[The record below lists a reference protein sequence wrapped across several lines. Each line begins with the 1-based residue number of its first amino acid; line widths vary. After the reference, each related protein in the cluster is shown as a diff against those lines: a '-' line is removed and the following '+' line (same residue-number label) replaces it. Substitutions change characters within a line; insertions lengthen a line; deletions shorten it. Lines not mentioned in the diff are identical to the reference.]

1 LYVELHARSAF
12 SFLQGSTLPEDL
24 ISVCAARGMSAM
36 ALLDRDGLYGSPRF
50 HLAAEK
56 IGVKARIGA
65 EVSCESFLL
74 QRNSSPQRH
83 RDTEKTNNIKKSNN
97 AFAEIHDPLK
107 VCHPSRSE
115 GPVFPPRSAQNPTNL
130 QSEINNLKSGEFKL
144 PLLVSS
150 RTGYQNLCQLIT
162 RMKLRAEKKEE
173 GAVLE
178 NELAQ
183 YASGLICLTGG
194 DEGPLAAALKKGSRA
209 EARRVVDCLA
219 GIFGRNNVYV
229 ELQRHYHREEETRNR
244 IALEIARDLHL
255 PLLATN
261 GVCYA
266 TTHDRPLCDVFTA
279 LRHKRTL
286 MTAGRLL
293 ARNSERHIKTPEE
306 MSALF
311 ADLPEAIANT
321 VELSSRLE
329 FKLNDL
335 GYEFPRYPVPAGETM
350 MSFLRQRTDEGA
362 RWRYGISLSGDR
374 VPQSGF
380 HNKDLQ
386 QRARRQIERELHLI
400 EKLDLAGYFLI
411 VWDIVRFCREQNI
424 LAQGRGSAANSA
436 VCYSLGITA
445 VDPVGMELLFERFL
459 SEERGEWP
467 DIDIDL
473 PSGDQRERVI
483 QHIYQLYGQ
492 RGAAMT
498 ANVITHRNRM
508 AAREMGKAMGFDP
521 DTLNKISAAV
531 ATWEYR
537 DADDALD
544 RRLQDAGL
552 DLNHPR
558 LRKYF
563 ELCTAVQDL
572 PRHLGQHSG
581 GMVICQGQLDS
592 VVPLEPASM
601 PGRVVVQWDKED
613 CADMKIIKVD
623 LLGLGMMAVLE
634 DSIRLIRD
642 DYHEEVDLAHLPPD
656 DPEVYATLRKADTVG
671 MFQIE
676 SRAQMSCLPR
686 LRPQKFYDIVVQV
699 AIIRPGPIVGQ
710 MVNPFLQ
717 RRQGREAVTYPH
729 PSLEPVL
736 ARTLGVPLF
745 QEQLLRIAMIS
756 ANFTGGEAEELRRAM
771 GFKRSQARMKEIEAR
786 LRAGMTVNGLTQEA
800 QEQIILS
807 ISSFALY
814 GFPESH
820 AASFALIAY
829 ASAWLKCHYLGA
841 FTAALLNN
849 QPMGFYHPA
858 TLVKDAQRHGLKI
871 LPVDVTKSDWLCTL
885 ETVASREESVASR
898 QSSVAGEPQAIS
910 YQPSAIS
917 HPLPDA
923 SETSQ
928 KNRFVSGRGFSRAA
942 NVSDSTAALAAEV
955 EGVQTPPSK
964 VTLVNRFIAGQGFDP
979 SAEPSHST
987 EVPWDEIGSYRNS
1000 KHSTN
1005 LQSEITN
1012 LKSPRLSPL
1021 LKTCHSERSEEPAFP
1036 LQSPRPATNE
1046 RGEKNLALRLGLKY
1060 VRGLRESAAQALVR
1074 ERNLAPFRSIHDL
1087 TRRVPELR
1095 QDELTT
1101 LAEIGA
1107 LNSVGNSPQRNPS
1120 TSLRAS
1126 SDTEKTLTA
1135 FNSQNSCHSERSE
1148 EPAFPPPTPPINL
1161 QSEIKNLKSAVSLH
1175 RRDALWQIEKAVRRS
1190 GPLLEQ
1196 SPDPDSSSPLQQM
1209 TYEERLVADF
1219 HGTGLTTGPHP
1230 MAYRRAEMKA
1240 LGVHPASS
1248 LPSIP
1253 TGRRLRIGGCV
1264 IARQRPGTAK
1274 GFVFLS
1280 LEDETGI
1287 ANAIV
1292 HPDLLQKNRIL
1303 LMSGRFLMVE
1313 GILQNQ
1319 DNVIS
1324 VKAERVLPLNI
1335 TNAATS
1341 SHDFH

>member
-1 LYVELHARSAF
+1 MYIEFHSRSAF
-12 SFLQGSTLPEDL
+12 SFREGASLPEDL
-24 ISVCAARGMSAM
+24 ISACAQQHMPAM

-50 HLAAEK
+50 YLAAER
-56 IGVKARIGA
+56 VKLKAHIGA
-65 EVSCESFLL
+65 EVSCESFHLTCHSERREEPVSSRPQPA
-74 QRNSSPQRH
+74 QR
-83 RDTEKTNNIKKSNN
+83 
-97 AFAEIHDPLK
+97 
-107 VCHPSRSE
+107 SRSN
-115 GPVFPPRSAQNPTNL
+115 RNQK
-130 QSEINNLKSGEFKL
+130 SEIKNLKSPPSSVSEPALSGVEGCLRGEFRL
-144 PLLVSS
+144 PLLVASQ
-150 RTGYQNLCQLIT
+150 TGYQNLCQLIT
-162 RMKLRAEKKEE
+162 RMKLRAKKEE
-173 GAVLE
+173 GAVLKH
-178 NELAQ
+178 ELEQHAP
-183 YASGLICLTGG
+183 GLICLTGG
-194 DEGPLAAALKKGSRA
+194 DEGPLAAALKKGGPADAHRC
-209 EARRVVDCLA
+209 VDRLV
-219 GIFGRNNVYV
+219 GIFGQNNVYV
-229 ELQRHYHREEETRNR
+229 ELQRHLHREEESRNR
-244 IALEIARDLHL
+244 VAIEIARALHL

-266 TTHDRPLCDVFTA
+266 TPQERELCDVLTA
-279 LRHKRTL
+279 IRHHRTL

-293 ARNSERHIKTPEE
+293 ARNSERHLKSSEE
-306 MSALF
+306 MSQLF

-321 VELSSRLE
+321 VELSARLE
-329 FKLNDL
+329 FKLSDL
-335 GYEFPRYPVPAGETM
+335 GYEFPRYPVPEGETM

-362 RWRYGISLSGDR
+362 RWRYGISLSEDP

-386 QRARRQIERELHLI
+386 QRARRQIERELKLI

-483 QHIYQLYGQ
+483 QHIYQRYGQ

-498 ANVITHRNRM
+498 ANVITYRNRM

-521 DTLNKISAAV
+521 ETLNKISAAV
-531 ATWEYR
+531 ATWEYK
-537 DADDALD
+537 DANDALD
-544 RRLQDAGL
+544 RRLHDAGL

-613 CADMKIIKVD
+613 CADMRIIKVD

-634 DSIRLIRD
+634 DSIQLIRN

-656 DPEVYATLRKADTVG
+656 DPVVYSTLQKADTVG

-686 LRPQKFYDIVVQV
+686 LRPERFYDIVVQV

-717 RRQGREAVTYPH
+717 RRQGREIVTYPH

-736 ARTLGVPLF
+736 KRTLGVPLF

-786 LRAGMTVNGLTQEA
+786 LRAGMTQNGLTQEA

-858 TLVKDAQRHGLKI
+858 TIVKDAQRHGLKI
-871 LPVDVTKSDWLCTL
+871 LPIDVTKSDWLCTL
-885 ETVASREESVASR
+885 EPVVSR
-898 QSSVAGEPQAIS
+898 QSSVVRKANS
-910 YQPSAIS
+910 YQSSALS
-917 HPLPDA
+917 QTKFA
-923 SETSQ
+923 TS
-928 KNRFVSGRGFSRAA
+928 
-942 NVSDSTAALAAEV
+942 NVVLI
-955 EGVQTPPSK
+955 
-964 VTLVNRFIAGQGFDP
+964 NRFIAGPGFSNVVEDFRSPATALAEAKAANPQP
-979 SAEPSHST
+979 STVRQPT
-987 EVPWDEIGSYRNS
+987 WKEIGTYTRPRSDPAIPELAAVRQKNEAHGAS
-1000 KHSTN
+1000 RGNCPTEEDEAPEGRKKIT
-1005 LQSEITN
+1005 SES
-1012 LKSPRLSPL
+1012 SP
-1021 LKTCHSERSEEPAFP
+1021 E
-1036 LQSPRPATNE
+1036 
-1046 RGEKNLALRLGLKY
+1046 LALRLGLKY
-1060 VRGLRESAAQALVR
+1060 VRGLREAAAQALVR
-1074 ERNLAPFRSIHDL
+1074 ERSLAPFQSIHDL

-1095 QDELTT
+1095 KDELTT

-1107 LNSVGNSPQRNPS
+1107 LNSVSSSRVPSFEQPS
-1120 TSLRAS
+1120 TKS
-1126 SDTEKTLTA
+1126 SDSLP
-1135 FNSQNSCHSERSE
+1135 HSKPETRDSKR
-1148 EPAFPPPTPPINL
+1148 FPPSRRPLASRKSRAPFRPAARGIPRSRCPFATPTHDL
-1161 QSEIKNLKSAVSLH
+1161 
-1175 RRDALWQIEKAVRRS
+1175 RRT
-1190 GPLLEQ
+1190 P
-1196 SPDPDSSSPLQQM
+1196 
-1209 TYEERLVADF
+1209 
-1219 HGTGLTTGPHP
+1219 
-1230 MAYRRAEMKA
+1230 
-1240 LGVHPASS
+1240 
-1248 LPSIP
+1248 
-1253 TGRRLRIGGCV
+1253 GRRLPRYRPDRRSPSHGVSSCRNAGTRHSSGLHPQIHS
-1264 IARQRPGTAK
+1264 QRPAP
-1274 GFVFLS
+1274 S
-1280 LEDETGI
+1280 
-1287 ANAIV
+1287 
-1292 HPDLLQKNRIL
+1292 NRR
-1303 LMSGRFLMVE
+1303 MRHRAPASGHGQRICVSQP
-1313 GILQNQ
+1313 G
-1319 DNVIS
+1319 
-1324 VKAERVLPLNI
+1324 R
-1335 TNAATS
+1335 
-1341 SHDFH
+1341 